1 MAALNTKCR
10 ANFDEWLQSIPESEL
25 GEFVF
30 VPKNDE
36 VTFGSDD
43 FKLVYCGVCQVPTA
57 TLLARQSLQKHTN
70 DTVFQLSTAEPVGCH
85 MIEARVNGQT
95 ENKQLMKLFKT
106 SGSVANDP
114 SRLAFALFPP
124 SIASHCTGQH
134 VRQAL
139 QESPFD
145 GQSLVNKIHVQW
157 GPDVKLED
165 GKPRHGANVVSFI
178 YNKLPLSGY
187 KVDGKKAVN
196 KAARK
201 GKNGMK

>member
-10 ANFDEWLQSIPESEL
+10 ADFDEWLESIPENEL

-30 VPKNDE
+30 APRNDE

-43 FKLVYCGVCQVPTA
+43 FKLINWGVCQVPTA
-57 TLLARQSLQKHTN
+57 TLPARQSLQKHTN

-95 ENKQLMKLFKT
+95 KDKQLMKLFKT

-124 SIASHCTGQH
+124 SIAGHCTGQH

-139 QESPFD
+139 QESPVD

-157 GPDVKLED
+157 GPDVKLEG
-165 GKPRHGANVVSFI
+165 GKPRHGADVVSLV
-178 YNKLPLSGY
+178 YNKIPLSGY
-187 KVDGKKAVN
+187 NVDGKKTGS

-201 GKNGMK
+201 GKNGKK

>member
-10 ANFDEWLQSIPESEL
+10 ANFDEWLQSIPETILEQ
-25 GEFVF
+25 FVF
-30 VPKNDE
+30 VPGTDE

-43 FKLVYCGVCQVPTA
+43 FKLVYCGVCQVPTG

-85 MIEARVNGQT
+85 MIEARVNGGT
-95 ENKQLMKLFKT
+95 KNKQLMTLFKT
-106 SGSVANDP
+106 SGSTASDP

-124 SIASHCTGQH
+124 SIASHCKGQH

-139 QESPFD
+139 QESPVD
-145 GQSLVNKIHVQW
+145 GQALVNKIHVQW

-165 GKPRHGANVVSFI
+165 GKPRHGVNVVSFV
-178 YNKLPLSGY
+178 YNKIPLSGY
-187 KVDGKKAVN
+187 KVDGKRIEK
-196 KAARK
+196 K
-201 GKNGMK
+201 GWGKK